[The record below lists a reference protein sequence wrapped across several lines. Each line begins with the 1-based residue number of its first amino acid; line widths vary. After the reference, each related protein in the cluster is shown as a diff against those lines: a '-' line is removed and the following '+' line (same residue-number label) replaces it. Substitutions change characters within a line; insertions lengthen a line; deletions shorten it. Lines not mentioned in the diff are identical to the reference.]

1 MMMASRLTWID
12 RLRIERVVWT
22 LDQRLYDIPRESRLA
37 HRREVRENL
46 LSAAQDVGTTAA
58 LRNLGT
64 SAQLAAAYLTVE
76 FGDRPRHSWTAAALW
91 AATSML
97 VVTAV
102 LTDAANGFAAGII
115 AANPHATGTY
125 HWGGLSLLQGNVTTT
140 AAGGQTTV
148 SGGGLT
154 PAAWVLWIVITVMVG
169 RLWRAPRIWRARRG
183 GWIPR
188 T

>member
-1 MMMASRLTWID
+1 MASRLTWID

-46 LSAAQDVGTTAA
+46 LSAAQDVGTTVA

-102 LTDAANGFAAGII
+102 LADAANGFAAGI
-115 AANPHATGTY
+115 AAGTPHSAGTY
-125 HWGGLSLLQGNVTTT
+125 HWGGLWLLQDGVSVK
-140 AAGGQTTV
+140 AAGGHTTV
-148 SGGGLT
+148 SGGGLSL
-154 PAAWVLWIVITVMVG
+154 AGWVGWVLIAVMVG
-169 RLWRAPRIWRARRG
+169 RLWRAPGTWRARARP
-183 GWIPR
+183 I
-188 T
+188 TAS